1 MTTMMIDSKASAKFL
16 RITPL
21 LLSVA
26 VESYWCTRH
35 LLEAGA
41 NVSIN
46 DVNGKGFL
54 QYLKRTS
61 WVNIFTKEEL
71 HSLKKLIE
79 KLRPTHFWSNG
90 RFKLLFENK

>member
-1 MTTMMIDSKASAKFL
+1 M
-16 RITPL
+16 
-21 LLSVA
+21 A

-41 NVSIN
+41 NVSIS

-61 WVNIFTKEEL
+61 WANIFTKEEL

-79 KLRPTHFWSNG
+79 KLRPMLHISGQMDDLSYCSRANDEKIG
-90 RFKLLFENK
+90 RIIQQIFRSE